1 MSISL
6 LLIFV
11 LAALN
16 LLLVPYFVLLF
27 ATALAAVLSR
37 TSSSLAASPRLRFL
51 VSIPAHNEEIGIAA
65 TVQSCLT
72 LDYPPELF
80 QVVVIADNCT
90 DETAEISRREG
101 ALVLERHDA
110 TRKSKGYAISF
121 LIDHLH
127 ESGQFE
133 TLDALVVI
141 DADSTAS
148 TGLLRGFAG
157 LLESGHDWVQCF
169 YTVSNPDESW
179 RTRLMT
185 YAFCLFNGI
194 TPLGQ
199 FKLGLSAGFRGNG
212 MCFSTKGMRRVPWK
226 CHGLVEDMEY
236 SWTVRL
242 AGEKI
247 AFTPDVQVKGVMLG
261 RGGKAAASQRRRWEF
276 GRDDLKKRVFGPI
289 MRSRHLNLIEK
300 TTSLLELTMPSM
312 VSLMA
317 IYVCLLFANGWALV
331 SFWPALTTWVSILL
345 LTSTCLMTPALV
357 LHAYAPFVVFRLSW
371 SYLLVLIYLPIYAVW
386 KFYIKLGGRP
396 DQWVRTTREQPPTK
410 KIGTAP

>member
-1 MSISL
+1 
-6 LLIFV
+6 
-11 LAALN
+11 
-16 LLLVPYFVLLF
+16 
-27 ATALAAVLSR
+27 
-37 TSSSLAASPRLRFL
+37 
-51 VSIPAHNEEIGIAA
+51 
-65 TVQSCLT
+65 
-72 LDYPPELF
+72 
-80 QVVVIADNCT
+80 
-90 DETAEISRREG
+90 
-101 ALVLERHDA
+101 
-110 TRKSKGYAISF
+110 
-121 LIDHLH
+121 
-127 ESGQFE
+127 
-133 TLDALVVI
+133 
-141 DADSTAS
+141 
-148 TGLLRGFAG
+148 
-157 LLESGHDWVQCF
+157 
-169 YTVSNPDESW
+169 
-179 RTRLMT
+179 MT